1 MAADAIS
8 RNNLSCSSLSPCYSL
23 YSHRYHAWPYHSQ
36 CWTCWLYLNR
46 TGSILCPVAAV
57 LGYLNMRPP
66 DPSPLFVCRD
76 GSLLSRGY
84 LIEGMRAA
92 LSQAGV
98 DSSQCAGHSLRIGA
112 ATTAARAGFSD
123 SFIQTLGR
131 WKSFA
136 FTTYIR
142 TPPEDLMAIAA
153 RMAGL

>member
-1 MAADAIS
+1 
-8 RNNLSCSSLSPCYSL
+8 
-23 YSHRYHAWPYHSQ
+23 
-36 CWTCWLYLNR
+36 
-46 TGSILCPVAAV
+46 
-57 LGYLNMRPP
+57 MRPP
-66 DPSPLFVCRD
+66 DPSPLFVCHD

-98 DSSQCAGHSLRIGA
+98 DSSQFAGHSLRIGA
-112 ATTAARAGFSD
+112 ATTAARAGFRD

-142 TPPEDLMAIAA
+142 TPPEDLIAIVA